1 MEKLVYSD
9 ESAMNLCLTLVKGD
23 VDCSQFT
30 ILKMSQINKP
40 GLQIEAGIIG
50 ASHFF
55 AFDLGDQRLHEV
67 FACTAVHTDSPKAYY
82 GPLQDVSRKVELVL
96 GKVVYSFCSRLT
108 VWEEGLS
115 ELECIEQQARSNSNQ
130 IGLVQ
135 QFPGK
140 GKVQQSKTI
149 LWLRLES
156 ENKVRM
162 DTVHSY
168 PNERRIV
175 FTTTNI
181 NLRKEV

>member
-1 MEKLVYSD
+1 MEMVYSD

-30 ILKMSQINKP
+30 ILKMSEINKP

-67 FACTAVHTDSPKAYY
+67 FACTAVHTDSPRAYY
-82 GPLQDVSRKVELVL
+82 GPLHVSGKVELVL
-96 GKVVYSFCSRLT
+96 GKVLYSFCSRLT
-108 VWEEGLS
+108 VWEEGLT

-140 GKVQQSKTI
+140 GNVQQSKTI

-156 ENKVRM
+156 KINVRM

-168 PNERRIV
+168 PNERQIV

-181 NLRKEV
+181 NLRKEVT